1 MGETLLKSSSKSPD
15 PWQVNQRTLQ
25 QKWAYVWKNELY
37 TDVIF
42 KVGETQEVISCH
54 RIILII
60 NSPVFETMLS
70 NRWSKGSTCTSATEE
85 KQPHTEILLP
95 EESPE
100 LFKIFLEFMYTGA
113 VNLEPKE
120 ADPIISVLLLGK
132 KYLCPALVDKC
143 TDLLKE
149 SLSLDN
155 VMQIYQAA
163 DMLDNEELQKTVE
176 RYMLDNAGPLIESGE
191 FKNLTKKDLMKLL
204 SSDELNVAEI
214 ELFNAVYEWAEME
227 CERQNMDKSKQVAE
241 VLNDI
246 LPLIRFPSMSTEE
259 FSCFVV
265 TKNVLPLEDTV
276 NVFRFLTTPPEKR
289 EQFESSL
296 NLKFNPRKRNLSYFL
311 YNLQRLKGHG
321 YDFGRQ
327 FQNICFQ
334 ADRSIRLVSVGFFRA
349 IEQDATLDVT
359 VKIQNFELTE
369 IFAEIVESGAKCPR
383 GQDVFHVHFKQPVKI
398 LKDRFYTISYMLKG
412 KETFYKTVG
421 QSVIVANCGSEG
433 KVTFTFREALRD
445 TDMDQLP
452 ELCFRF

>member
-1 MGETLLKSSSKSPD
+1 MGETLLKSSSVNIE
-15 PWQVNQRTLQ
+15 PWQLQQRTIQ
-25 QKWAYVWKNELY
+25 QKWSYVWKNELY

-42 KVGETQEVISCH
+42 KVGEKQEILSCH
-54 RIILII
+54 RIVLII

-70 NRWSKGSTCTSATEE
+70 HRWSKGTSSS
-85 KQPHTEILLP
+85 KDQTEILLP
-95 EESPE
+95 EENVE
-100 LFKIFLEFMYTGA
+100 QFKIFLEFMYTGN

-120 ADPIISVLLLGK
+120 ADPIICVLLLGK
-132 KYLCPALVDKC
+132 KYLCPTLVDKC

-149 SLSLDN
+149 SLSLQN

-191 FKNLTKKDLMKLL
+191 FKKLTKKDLMKLL

-214 ELFNAVYEWAEME
+214 ELFNAVYEWAQLE
-227 CERQNMDKSKQVAE
+227 CTRQGLELSEVAK
-241 VLNDI
+241 VLDGI
-246 LPLIRFPSMSTEE
+246 LPLIRFPSMSTED

-289 EQFESSL
+289 EQVESTL

-327 FQNICFQ
+327 WQNICFQ

-349 IEQDATLDVT
+349 IEANATLDVG

-369 IFAEIVESGAKCPR
+369 IFAEISENGVKCAA
-383 GQDVFHVHFKQPVKI
+383 GQDVFHVQFKQPVKI

>member
-1 MGETLLKSSSKSPD
+1 MGETLLRSSTVNVE
-15 PWQVNQRTLQ
+15 PWQLQ
-25 QKWAYVWKNELY
+25 QHSIKQKWSYVWKNELY

-42 KVGETQEVISCH
+42 KIGPNEDTISTH
-54 RIILII
+54 RIILIL

-70 NRWSKGSTCTSATEE
+70 QRWSGGTGTKDHVELT
-85 KQPHTEILLP
+85 LP
-95 EESPE
+95 EENTDQ
-100 LFKIFLEFMYTGA
+100 FKIFLEFMYTGE
-113 VNLEPKE
+113 VNLAPKE
-120 ADPIISVLLLGK
+120 ADPIIAVLLLGK
-132 KYLCPALVDKC
+132 KYLCPPLVDKC

-149 SLSLDN
+149 SLSLQN

-163 DMLDNEELQKTVE
+163 DMLDNEELHKTVE

-191 FKNLTKKDLMKLL
+191 FKKLTKKDLKKLL

-214 ELFNAVYEWAEME
+214 EVFNAVYEWGELE
-227 CERQNMDKSKQVAE
+227 CERSDLNLTEIPK
-241 VLNDI
+241 VLDDI
-246 LPLIRFPSMSTEE
+246 LPLIRFPSMSTED
-259 FSCFVV
+259 FSCQVV

-289 EQFESSL
+289 EQVESSL

-327 FQNICFQ
+327 WQNICFQ

-349 IEQDATLDVT
+349 IEANATLDICVRL
-359 VKIQNFELTE
+359 QNFELTE
-369 IFAEIVESGAKCPR
+369 TFAEISENGVKCPSA
-383 GQDVFHVHFKQPVKI
+383 QDVFHVHFKQPVKI

-433 KVTFTFREALRD
+433 KVTFTFREAVRD

>member
-1 MGETLLKSSSKSPD
+1 MGETLLKSSSSSVNVD
-15 PWQVNQRTLQ
+15 PWQLAQRSLQ
-25 QKWAYVWKNELY
+25 QKWSYVWKNELY
-37 TDVIF
+37 TDVTL
-42 KVGETQEVISCH
+42 KVGDSQETISCH

-70 NRWSKGSTCTSATEE
+70 SRWSKGCGSTKDT
-85 KQPHTEILLP
+85 TEILLP
-95 EESPE
+95 EETTD
-100 LFKIFLEFMYTGA
+100 LFKIFLEFMYTGN
-113 VNLEPKE
+113 VSLDVKE

-132 KYLCPALVDKC
+132 KYLCPGLVDKC
-143 TDLLKE
+143 TELLKE
-149 SLSLDN
+149 SLSLQN

-176 RYMLDNAGPLIESGE
+176 RYMLDNASPLIESGE
-191 FKNLTKKDLMKLL
+191 FKKLTKKDLMKLL

-214 ELFNAVYEWAEME
+214 ELFNAVYNWAEVE
-227 CERQNMDKSKQVAE
+227 CERTGLEAGQVAK

-246 LPLIRFPSMSTEE
+246 LPLIRFPSMSTED

-289 EQFESSL
+289 DQFESTL

-349 IEQDATLDVT
+349 IEANAGLDVV

-369 IFAEIVESGAKCPR
+369 TFAEIVENGVKCGS
-383 GQDVFHVHFKQPVKI
+383 GQDVFHVSFKQPVKI